1 MKRQGKE
8 NPCEKTCE
16 KLSNLKPSFV
26 TVLSVVQK
34 EQAAKLIKGAQQKA
48 VERYWSSKILNP
60 CLEQFDELRDRSD
73 RLTSDKPDSGG
84 SKTNKSLEI
93 NRH

>member
-1 MKRQGKE
+1 MHCLPMK
-8 NPCEKTCE
+8 
-16 KLSNLKPSFV
+16 KLVGNSASQSQ
-26 TVLSVVQK
+26 VLSLQVVLNVVQ
-34 EQAAKLIKGAQQKA
+34 EDQAAKSMKGAQQKA
-48 VERYWSSKILNP
+48 VERYWSLKILNP

-73 RLTSDKPDSGG
+73 RLTSDKPDSGV